1 MKAIYFT
8 PNCGIGIVDF
18 LVEMSDEELYDF
30 ATNVVNKHDVAFYD
44 DPHLFAEAFNNG
56 YISDEG
62 YVFFIDK

>member
-8 PNCGIGIVDF
+8 PQCDIAIVDF
-18 LVEMSDEELYDF
+18 LVDMSDEELYDF
-30 ATNVVNKHDVAFYD
+30 ATNVANKDDVKIYD
-44 DPHLFAEAFNNG
+44 DPRLFAEAFNNG